1 MCLFTACGRIARVRA
16 KLSFFQSKEL
26 MRMSI
31 DRFIWTK
38 LSRVD
43 NEKTKKNLAKL
54 LAIRIRKAEKA
65 ERLTS

>member
-1 MCLFTACGRIARVRA
+1 
-16 KLSFFQSKEL
+16 
-26 MRMSI
+26 MSI